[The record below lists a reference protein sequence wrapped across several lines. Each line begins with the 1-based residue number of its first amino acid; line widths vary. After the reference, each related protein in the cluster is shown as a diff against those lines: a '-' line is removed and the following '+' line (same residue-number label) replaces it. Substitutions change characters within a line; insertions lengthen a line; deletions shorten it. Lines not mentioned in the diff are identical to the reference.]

1 MINLSEILSSINHN
15 KENIL
20 RDRDERE
27 EKQYAPYVINRCLSY
42 FPDTIF
48 LVNSMNC
55 IPNVDKRMH
64 YEFLLTSVRKRKRF
78 SKWLKKEQDIRLD
91 WIKEYYNVSE
101 KKAREY
107 ISFLTDEQIEDIK
120 SRTTYGDKNQ

>member
-1 MINLSEILSSINHN
+1 MNLGEILSSINHN

-20 RDRDERE
+20 RERDERE

-120 SRTTYGDKNQ
+120 SRTTYGDKNK

>member
-1 MINLSEILSSINHN
+1 MNLGEILSSINHN

-20 RDRDERE
+20 RERDERE

-64 YEFLLTSVRKRKRF
+64 YEFLLNSVRKRKRF
-78 SKWLKKEQDIRLD
+78 SKWLKREQDHRLD
-91 WIKEYYNVSE
+91 WIKEYYKISD

-107 ISFLTDEQIEDIK
+107 ALLLSNEEIEDIK
-120 SRTTYGDKNQ
+120 NKTTYGK

>member
-1 MINLSEILSSINHN
+1 MNLSEILSSINHN

-64 YEFLLTSVRKRKRF
+64 YEFLLTSIRKRKRF

-120 SRTTYGDKNQ
+120 SRTTFGDKNK

>member
-1 MINLSEILSSINHN
+1 MNLGEILSSINHN

-20 RDRDERE
+20 RERDERE

-64 YEFLLTSVRKRKRF
+64 YEFLLNSVRKRKRF
-78 SKWLKKEQDIRLD
+78 SKWLKREQNESLE
-91 WIKEYYNVSE
+91 WIKEYYKISD

-107 ISFLTDEQIEDIK
+107 VLLLSDEEIEDIK

>member
-1 MINLSEILSSINHN
+1 MNLGEILSSINHN

-120 SRTTYGDKNQ
+120 SRTTYGDKNK

>member
-1 MINLSEILSSINHN
+1 MNLGEILSSINHN

-20 RDRDERE
+20 RERDERE

>member
-1 MINLSEILSSINHN
+1 MNLSEILSSINHN

>member
-1 MINLSEILSSINHN
+1 MNLGEILSSINHN

-20 RDRDERE
+20 RERDERE

-55 IPNVDKRMH
+55 IPNVDQRMH
-64 YEFLLTSVRKRKRF
+64 YEFLLNSVRKRKRF
-78 SKWLKKEQDIRLD
+78 SKWLKREQDHRLD
-91 WIKEYYNVSE
+91 WIKEYYKISD

-107 ISFLTDEQIEDIK
+107 ALLLSNEEIEDIK
-120 SRTTYGDKNQ
+120 NKTTYGK

>member
-1 MINLSEILSSINHN
+1 MNLGEILSSINHN

-20 RDRDERE
+20 RERDERE

-120 SRTTYGDKNQ
+120 SRTTFGDKNK

>member
-1 MINLSEILSSINHN
+1 MNLGEILSSINHN

-20 RDRDERE
+20 RERDERE

-78 SKWLKKEQDIRLD
+78 SKWLKKEQDARLD
-91 WIKEYYNVSE
+91 WIKEYYNISD

-107 ISFLTDEQIEDIK
+107 VSFLSDEQIEDIK
-120 SRTTYGDKNQ
+120 TKTTYGDKNQ

>member
-1 MINLSEILSSINHN
+1 MNLGEILSSIKHN

-120 SRTTYGDKNQ
+120 SRTTFGDKNK

>member
-1 MINLSEILSSINHN
+1 MNLSEILSSINHN

-120 SRTTYGDKNQ
+120 SRTTYGDKNK

>member
-1 MINLSEILSSINHN
+1 MNLSEILSSINHN

-107 ISFLTDEQIEDIK
+107 ISFLTEEQIEDIK

>member
-1 MINLSEILSSINHN
+1 MNLGEILSSINHN

-27 EKQYAPYVINRCLSY
+27 AKPYAPYVINRCLSY
-42 FPDTIF
+42 FPDTIV
-48 LVNSMNC
+48 LVNSLNC

-120 SRTTYGDKNQ
+120 SRTTYGDKNK

>member
-1 MINLSEILSSINHN
+1 MNLGEILSSINHN

-120 SRTTYGDKNQ
+120 SRTTFGDKNK

>member
-1 MINLSEILSSINHN
+1 MNLGEILSSINHN

-20 RDRDERE
+20 RERDERE

-78 SKWLKKEQDIRLD
+78 SKWLKKEQDARLD
-91 WIKEYYNVSE
+91 WIKEYYNISD

-107 ISFLTDEQIEDIK
+107 VSFLSDEQIKDIK
-120 SRTTYGDKNQ
+120 TKTTYGDKNQ

>member
-1 MINLSEILSSINHN
+1 MNLSEILSSINHN

-20 RDRDERE
+20 RERDERE

-120 SRTTYGDKNQ
+120 SRTTYGDKNK

>member
-1 MINLSEILSSINHN
+1 MNLGEILSSINHN

>member
-1 MINLSEILSSINHN
+1 MNLGEILSSINHN

-20 RDRDERE
+20 RERDERE

-78 SKWLKKEQDIRLD
+78 SKWLKKEQDERLD
-91 WIKEYYNVSE
+91 WIKEYYNLSD

-120 SRTTYGDKNQ
+120 SRTTYGDKNK

>member
-1 MINLSEILSSINHN
+1 MNLGEILSSINHN

-20 RDRDERE
+20 RERDERE

-101 KKAREY
+101 KKARDY

>member
-1 MINLSEILSSINHN
+1 MNLGEILSSINHN

-120 SRTTYGDKNQ
+120 SKTTYGDKNQ

>member
-1 MINLSEILSSINHN
+1 MNLSEILSSINHN

-78 SKWLKKEQDIRLD
+78 SKWLKKEQDVRLD

-120 SRTTYGDKNQ
+120 SRTTFGDKNK